1 MKGKKLSIE
10 MITKLIPSWK
20 GKSVNIQSI
29 NKGIT
34 NINFKV
40 LVDENAYFLTV
51 PDSNSQLLNIDFSNS
66 KSSCTSG
73 SSKYTEADF

>member
-29 NKGIT
+29 NNGIT

-40 LVDENAYFLTV
+40 LVDEKAFFLTV
-51 PDSNSQLLNIDFSNS
+51 PDSDSQLLNIDFSN
-66 KSSCTSG
+66 
-73 SSKYTEADF
+73 KYYNNKI